1 MKNFM
6 DIVKERRS
14 IRRYLKQEIPEKNLD
29 TILEAIRWSPS
40 WVNTQCWEIIVIK
53 DQAIKKM
60 LQDTLP
66 QENPAKKSIV
76 EAPVVIALCGKT
88 GISGYYKNLAAT
100 KFGDWFMYDLGIVT
114 QNICLTAHSLKLG
127 TVIVGLFDHYRAKEA
142 LQIPDGYEVL
152 ALIPVG
158 YPAKIPKA
166 PDRKEVGRFTH
177 YDTFHRNPDPEKN
190 QD

>member
-6 DIVKERRS
+6 DIVRGRRS
-14 IRRYLKQEIPEKNLD
+14 IRRYLKQEIPEKDLD

-88 GISGYYKNLAAT
+88 GTSGYYKNLAAT
-100 KFGDWFMYDLGIVT
+100 KFGDWFMYDLGIAT

-127 TVIVGLFDHYRAKEA
+127 TVIVGLFDHCKAKEI
-142 LQIPDGYEVL
+142 LQIPEIYEVVT
-152 ALIPVG
+152 LIPVG
-158 YPAKIPKA
+158 YPAKVSRA
-166 PDRKEVGRFTH
+166 PDRREAGRFTH
-177 YDTFHRNPDPEKN
+177 YDKFHSKPDSEQSK
-190 QD
+190 D